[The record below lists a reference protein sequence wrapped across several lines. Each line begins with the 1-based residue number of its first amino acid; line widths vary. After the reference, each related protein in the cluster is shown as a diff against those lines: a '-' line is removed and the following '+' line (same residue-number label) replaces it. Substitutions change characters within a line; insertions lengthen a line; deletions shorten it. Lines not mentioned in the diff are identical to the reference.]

1 MTTMGH
7 LSVWRW
13 KDVLLGG
20 CLFCNFDIFLF
31 FCFVYLS
38 LRVSLYLIK
47 GYWWSKM
54 WSGVSF
60 PSLTECLPPP
70 VRRRQCASLP
80 LLWLINRLISA
91 GLSLLLSY
99 SDRKKTRA
107 SCKVSFIF
115 LTFFTLNLLGSFCW
129 FIPVTFW
136 NIIWTA
142 QKECIQ

>member
-20 CLFCNFDIFLF
+20 CLFCNFDIYIFF

-38 LRVSLYLIK
+38 LCVSLYLIK

-60 PSLTECLPPP
+60 PSLTECLPPL
-70 VRRRQCASLP
+70 VKRWQCASLP

-91 GLSLLLSY
+91 GLSFLLSY
-99 SDRKKTRA
+99 SDRKKICTPCMI
-107 SCKVSFIF
+107 SLSHWIS
-115 LTFFTLNLLGSFCW
+115 SFCW
-129 FIPVTFW
+129 FIQVICFMNYSGKW
-136 NIIWTA
+136 
-142 QKECIQ
+142 